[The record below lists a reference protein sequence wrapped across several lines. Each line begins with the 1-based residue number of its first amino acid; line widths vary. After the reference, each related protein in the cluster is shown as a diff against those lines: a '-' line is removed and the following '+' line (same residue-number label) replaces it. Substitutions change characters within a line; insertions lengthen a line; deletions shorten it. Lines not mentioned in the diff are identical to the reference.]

1 MFKDNRVD
9 QNNITANGSVSGRDT
24 YNQQTYI
31 QNSFIPYRE
40 DAVLKSLLL
49 EHEQEKNHDSD
60 YREFSEELNKFFSTA
75 LRNNLRN
82 LEQKLNDGKRD
93 YLIDLAIESK
103 ERVTKKIQKFS
114 YYKSAQ
120 DIYTYLLTNIR
131 TAFLHEVKSKI
142 TSGNYSIDQI
152 DDIVSLKI
160 IAPFLHN
167 LQGSS
172 LKIDKDEL
180 YGLLYFLTGNCYIDW
195 N

>member
-1 MFKDNRVD
+1 MFENNKVD

-31 QNSFIPYRE
+31 QNSFILYR
-40 DAVLKSLLL
+40 DDTVLKSLLL

-82 LEQKLNDGKRD
+82 LEQKLNDGRRD

-160 IAPFLHN
+160 IDPFLHN

-172 LKIDKDEL
+172 LRVDKDEL
-180 YGLLYFLTGNCYIDW
+180 YGLLYFLKNQCSKAR
-195 N
+195 